1 MSLKNPDHSIAKA
14 FGALL
19 IIGIAGCAAG
29 PNPTLERLRATYQQ
43 AQQDPDIKTHAPA
56 ALQEAGTTLSRAER
70 VWEEEQDSE
79 EVQHLA
85 YVTDQK
91 IEIARAKAQQR
102 MAEAEIEQLGGAR
115 EQVLLESAQQRARK
129 LEQELAEFKA
139 RETER
144 GLLLTLGDVL
154 FEVGSADLKPGIQ
167 RKLFPL
173 AEFLK
178 ENPDRNVLIEGHT
191 DNTGSA
197 SYNLDLSQRRADAVA
212 SFLIGQGVSPGRLAT
227 RGYGQTY
234 PVAPNT
240 TAAGRQQNRRVE
252 VVILREGQ
260 AASQMMRQ

>member
-1 MSLKNPDHSIAKA
+1 MSLKNTGHSIAKA
-14 FGALL
+14 IGTVL

-29 PNPTLERLRATYQQ
+29 PNPTLERLRTTYQQ
-43 AQQDPDIKTHAPA
+43 AQQNPDIQTHAPA
-56 ALQEAGTTLSRAER
+56 ALQEASATLSRAEQ
-70 VWEEEQDSE
+70 VWEEERDSR

-85 YVTDQK
+85 YVTEQK
-91 IEIARAKAQQR
+91 IEIARARAQQR
-102 MAEAEIEQLGGAR
+102 MAGAQIEQLGGAR
-115 EQVLLESAQQRARK
+115 EQVLLESAQQRARQ
-129 LEQELAEFKA
+129 LEQKLAEFKA

-191 DNTGSA
+191 DNTGSPA
-197 SYNLDLSQRRADAVA
+197 YNLELSQRRADAVA
-212 SFLIGQGVSPGRLAT
+212 SFLISQGVSPRRITT
-227 RGYGQTY
+227 RGYGQAY

-252 VVILREGQ
+252 VVILREGET
-260 AASQMMRQ
+260 ALQMMRQ